1 MRIELSDGGMLELSD
16 GEART
21 LYEALLER
29 ARTHAVKAGYSS
41 VDEFVEHVLEREVA
55 KLGDA
60 DSVDEIENK
69 LKGLGYLK

>member
-1 MRIELSDGGMLELSD
+1 MLSSN
-16 GEART
+16 ASVKINK
-21 LYEALLER
+21 ALLER